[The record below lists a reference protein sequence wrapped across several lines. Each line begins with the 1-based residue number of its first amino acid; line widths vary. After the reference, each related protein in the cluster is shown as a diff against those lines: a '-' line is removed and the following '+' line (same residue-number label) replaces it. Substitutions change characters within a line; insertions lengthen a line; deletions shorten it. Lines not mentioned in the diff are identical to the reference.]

1 MVVVVVGGRR
11 ECVILTDKMLWL
23 SCFLS
28 LKSVPELEGGWGRG
42 GGEGGGDGLYFAHC
56 FLSLKSVPEL
66 KTKTKRR
73 QKNKQKQQ
81 QMFCKLNS
89 EC

>member
-1 MVVVVVGGRR
+1 MVVGGRG

-28 LKSVPELEGGWGRG
+28 LKSVPELEGRRG
-42 GGEGGGDGLYFAHC
+42 GGGPGGGR
-56 FLSLKSVPEL
+56 SLFRTLFPIIKECSRTEKKKKKP
-66 KTKTKRR
+66 K
-73 QKNKQKQQ
+73 
-81 QMFCKLNS
+81 MFCKLNS